1 MRFSLQKLFLAMTL
15 IATVTAAAANYPIV
29 LIASLCLV
37 SPFLFTAVMAYF
49 ATHIPIVERSLLF
62 AVCMAVLLA
71 GIFGCI
77 VMVFD
82 GR

>member
-1 MRFSLQKLFLAMTL
+1 LRNLFLATTL
-15 IATVTAAAANYPIV
+15 IATVICAAVNYPVV
-29 LIASLCLV
+29 LIVSLCIM
-37 SPFLFTAVMAYF
+37 SPFIFTAVMAYF
-49 ATHIPIVERSLLF
+49 ATNIPVVERSLLF